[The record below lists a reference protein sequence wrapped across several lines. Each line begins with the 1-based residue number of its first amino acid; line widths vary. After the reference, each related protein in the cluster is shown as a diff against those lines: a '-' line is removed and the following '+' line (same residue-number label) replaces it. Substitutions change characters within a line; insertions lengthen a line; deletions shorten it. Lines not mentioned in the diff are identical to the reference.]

1 VYDPAGL
8 IWTSNERATMSEKRP
23 FPTPLTDLAI
33 LRVSGADAAAFLQAQ
48 LSSDVRALV
57 AGAAQMSSWNTP
69 AGKTLATP
77 RLLRSGPEEIFLV
90 LPGELSAD
98 VAEGL
103 GRFVLR
109 SRVTIDQP
117 AGLRVFGTTGTGLPE
132 RTVVHGA
139 LDDGTGRALLVAPAD
154 TPVSGD
160 PGPGV
165 RAWREADVRSARPQV
180 YPATSGRFVAQMLNL
195 DLVGGI
201 SFEKGCYPGQE
212 VIARARYLGRVK
224 RRMALFGGSGATP
237 PAPGGALAGLPNTA
251 VVDACESADGWLAL
265 AVAPLAGVPLSE
277 GVKALALP
285 YAIPDALAEQPDD

>member
-1 VYDPAGL
+1 
-8 IWTSNERATMSEKRP
+8 MSEPLP
-23 FPTPLTDLAI
+23 FPAPLADLAS
-33 LRVSGADAAAFLQAQ
+33 LRVSGTDAAAFLQAQ
-48 LSSDVRALV
+48 LSSDVRAL
-57 AGAAQMSSWNTP
+57 APGTAQMSSWNTP
-69 AGKTLATP
+69 AGKALATP

-90 LPGELSAD
+90 LPAELSAD

-103 GRFVLR
+103 RRFVLR

-117 AGLRVFGTTGTGLPE
+117 AGLRVLGAKGTSLPAGT
-132 RTVVHGA
+132 VAHGA
-139 LDDGTGRALLVAPAD
+139 LDDGTGRTLVVASAD
-154 TPVSGD
+154 TPASGD

-201 SFEKGCYPGQE
+201 SFDKGCYPGQE

-224 RRMALFGGSGATP
+224 RRMALFGGAGATP
-237 PAPGGALAGLPNTA
+237 PAPGEALAGLPNTV

-265 AVAPLAGVPLSE
+265 AVTPLAGVPLPE
-277 GVKALALP
+277 GVKAHPLP
-285 YAIPDALAEQPDD
+285 YAMPEGVPEQLGG